1 MFCLKTLSA
10 STTVE
15 EIVKTRGEDTKY
27 IYIYIWPIWHVG
39 MIDVNDLDTDP

>member
-1 MFCLKTLSA
+1 MFCLKTLSV

-15 EIVKTRGEDTKY
+15 EIVKTRGEDTK
-27 IYIYIWPIWHVG
+27 YIYIWPIWHVG